1 MERLRKLYKNPVCN
15 GERHL
20 EKVDIP
26 TYTEGI
32 QLFLDCMLSD
42 DETIGA
48 LSDISKIE
56 KVGFKTVLAPG
67 YSVHVIDEQ
76 VEARMREFL
85 DVAPAH
91 NGPYLEAVFSAC
103 VTTERPTVMFQKP
116 LS

>member
-1 MERLRKLYKNPVCN
+1 MYK
-15 GERHL
+15 R
-20 EKVDIP
+20 
-26 TYTEGI
+26 
-32 QLFLDCMLSD
+32 Q
-42 DETIGA
+42 
-48 LSDISKIE
+48 IE

-91 NGPYLEAVFSAC
+91 NGPYLEAVSHFRKLLPDAVLVGAFETAFHETIPLERKFMQFLMSGMKNTVFSAW